1 MKIEY
6 FGNESISKAI
16 YINRSGFIKL
26 PLLGPVNLAG
36 LTLLDAQNV
45 IRQIISKSLIGTE
58 VILTLGNLRSI
69 NVYLLGEAFK
79 PGSYTV
85 GSLSSLTNVL
95 FASGGVSKLG
105 SLRNI
110 ELKRQ
115 GKVVKTYDFYDFL
128 FSGDT
133 SADIRLQDGDTIFI
147 PLIKKRVA
155 INGAVMRQGY
165 FEIKDS
171 DSFSDLISL
180 AGLMNQQST
189 LLEYNSFNSQ
199 SQKRRSKFLTISAVN
214 GLSLQDG
221 DVFNILDN
229 SAAAINTV
237 QLEGEF
243 QFPGIYTLED
253 GDTILDIINK
263 AGGMTSM
270 AYTEGAVFTR
280 KSIAQ
285 IEKESY
291 LKNADNLEKALITAV
306 SDTDLDGS
314 AYTAIVSLIDK
325 LRNID
330 PLGRQVIIADP
341 FLLKS
346 DPKLNFDLQD
356 GDNLFIP
363 KRTESISVV
372 GEVLSPISHIY
383 DAELS
388 IEDYLNLSGGLTD
401 GADNNKIFIVAPNG
415 QASLYSKRLFS
426 FNLSET
432 LLPGS
437 TIVVSRDTKPFD
449 WLKLTGIIT
458 PIFSDLA
465 IAAASLSAINNN

>member
-1 MKIEY
+1 
-6 FGNESISKAI
+6 
-16 YINRSGFIKL
+16 
-26 PLLGPVNLAG
+26 
-36 LTLLDAQNV
+36 
-45 IRQIISKSLIGTE
+45 
-58 VILTLGNLRSI
+58 
-69 NVYLLGEAFK
+69 
-79 PGSYTV
+79 
-85 GSLSSLTNVL
+85 
-95 FASGGVSKLG
+95 
-105 SLRNI
+105 
-110 ELKRQ
+110 
-115 GKVVKTYDFYDFL
+115 
-128 FSGDT
+128 
-133 SADIRLQDGDTIFI
+133 
-147 PLIKKRVA
+147 
-155 INGAVMRQGY
+155 
-165 FEIKDS
+165 
-171 DSFSDLISL
+171 
-180 AGLMNQQST
+180 
-189 LLEYNSFNSQ
+189 
-199 SQKRRSKFLTISAVN
+199 
-214 GLSLQDG
+214 LQDG